1 MTKDEN
7 MLAFAPQTKLNPSV
21 EKHFSHVDSHSMI
34 QVKHGL
40 KKTRKKIKKPIC
52 EIYYY

>member
-40 KKTRKKIKKPIC
+40 KKNKKKNQKTNL
-52 EIYYY
+52 